1 MSNLRPF
8 TEDMPMSL
16 HLITRITAAVAVA
29 ASSVAFMVADV
40 KGDYNVE
47 FVVEGNAY
55 TGTIKTT
62 PVASAKGQFTG
73 KLELTAPSS
82 ILGDAK
88 GKTVGDSVIYDITYE
103 DKGRGCTGTLAARGT
118 IEKDGSKAAG
128 AVNLN
133 DSCGGPISGT
143 FRLWR

>member
-8 TEDMPMSL
+8 TEDMLMSL
-16 HLITRITAAVAVA
+16 HLITRIAAAVAVA
-29 ASSVAFMVADV
+29 ASSAAFMVADL

-47 FVVEGNAY
+47 FVVEGNSY

-73 KLELTAPSS
+73 KLELTSPSP
-82 ILGDAK
+82 ITGDAK
-88 GKTVGDSVIYDITYE
+88 GKTVGDSLTYDVTYE
-103 DKGRGCTGTLAARGT
+103 DKGRGCTGTLAAKGT

-128 AVNLN
+128 ALNIN

>member
-8 TEDMPMSL
+8 SEDMPMSL
-16 HLITRITAAVAVA
+16 HLITRVAAAAAVA
-29 ASSVAFMVADV
+29 ASSAAFMVADL

-47 FVVEGNAY
+47 FVVEGNSY

-62 PVASAKGQFTG
+62 PVTSAKGQFTG
-73 KLELTAPSS
+73 RLELTSPSA

-88 GKTVGDSVIYDITYE
+88 GKTVGDSVIYDVTYE
-103 DKGRGCTGTLAARGT
+103 DKGRGCTGTLAAKGT

-128 AVNLN
+128 ALN
-133 DSCGGPISGT
+133 ISDSCGGPLAGT